1 MAQPNQAL
9 HWIAWPL
16 HVAQGDGQG
25 NGDSDGER
33 SACAQQAWWA
43 LRWTPR
49 VALWYGAG
57 QAVALMEV
65 GSVERLWGG
74 RQAMLL
80 GLLRALREQ
89 QPEGG
94 QAGGPRMPFWA
105 RGATAWQA
113 LARLRWRMQG
123 TDSRQPWP
131 PADALPIWTL
141 PALEPHAPALE
152 RMGCRRWGELRALPR
167 AGLARRIGL
176 PALLALD
183 QAYGSS
189 PHALDWLELP
199 EHFAL
204 RADLGYP
211 ASDAQALLQAARPL
225 LLALQAWLQA
235 RHQGVL
241 GLQLRWH
248 HDLRRVDGTQLP
260 AWEALDIRTAR
271 PAQALEHMER
281 LLRERLARTPW
292 RAPADMLE
300 LVALDTAPFAA
311 DAGSCLP
318 PAAPGPAPLGEAAG
332 AADGAGAASGMA
344 WHEWVERVS
353 ARRGAQGVRVA
364 QLQSDHRP
372 EAMQRWTP
380 ACEALQTPQAPRRP
394 AHARKAANPWQGL
407 LPPWLLDPPQPLLLQ
422 GSRPC
427 WQGPLQLLAGPYR
440 LEAGWWGEP
449 QADAALAVR
458 DYFVASN
465 AAVGHVWIYRERA
478 PASERLPGM
487 PALLSPAAWFAQGI
501 YG

>member
-1 MAQPNQAL
+1 MAQLHVQTHAEPSQAL

-16 HVAQGDGQG
+16 QAPQEEGGDA
-25 NGDSDGER
+25 DAWAR
-33 SACAQQAWWA
+33 QAWWA

-49 VALWYGAG
+49 VAIWREGG

-74 RQAMLL
+74 RQALLL
-80 GLLRALREQ
+80 GLLRALRDQ
-89 QPEGG
+89 RPQGREGP
-94 QAGGPRMPFWA
+94 QAFLWA
-105 RGATAWQA
+105 RAATAWQA
-113 LARLRWRMQG
+113 LARLRWRLQG
-123 TDSRQPWP
+123 LGTEAHQPWP

-152 RMGCRRWGELRALPR
+152 RMGCRRWGDLRALPR

-199 EHFAL
+199 EQFAL
-204 RADLGYP
+204 RTDLGYP
-211 ASDAQALLQAARPL
+211 ASDATAMLRSARPL
-225 LLALQAWLQA
+225 LCALQAWLQG

-241 GLQLRWH
+241 GLRLRWH

-271 PAQALEHMER
+271 PAQALEHIER

-292 RAPADMLE
+292 RAPVDMLE
-300 LVALDTAPFAA
+300 LQAPETAPFT
-311 DAGSCLP
+311 DEAGSCLP
-318 PAAPGPAPLGEAAG
+318 PAAPGPARLGETPDAAG
-332 AADGAGAASGMA
+332 GMA

-353 ARRGAQGVRVA
+353 ARRGAQGVQMVR
-364 QLQSDHRP
+364 LQADHRP
-372 EAMQRWTP
+372 EAMQRWAP
-380 ACEALQTPQAPRRP
+380 ACEAPQP
-394 AHARKAANPWQGL
+394 ARHFGRARGGADACRNPWQDL
-407 LPPWLLDPPQPLLLQ
+407 LPPWLLDPPRPLVLQ

-440 LEAGWWGEP
+440 LESGWWGEP
-449 QADAALAVR
+449 QADAGDAALAVR
-458 DYFVASN
+458 DYFVACN
-465 AAVGHVWIYRERA
+465 AAVGHVWIFRERA
-478 PASERLPGM
+478 PAAGQLPGM
-487 PALLSPAAWFAQGI
+487 PALPAPVAWFAQGI

>member
-25 NGDSDGER
+25 YGDSDGEG

-89 QPEGG
+89 QPEDG

-225 LLALQAWLQA
+225 LRALQAWLQA

-332 AADGAGAASGMA
+332 STDAASGMA

-407 LPPWLLDPPQPLLLQ
+407 LPPWLLDPPHPLLLQ

>member
-1 MAQPNQAL
+1 M
-9 HWIAWPL
+9 
-16 HVAQGDGQG
+16 
-25 NGDSDGER
+25 
-33 SACAQQAWWA
+33 
-43 LRWTPR
+43 LR
-49 VALWYGAG
+49 
-57 QAVALMEV
+57 
-65 GSVERLWGG
+65 
-74 RQAMLL
+74 
-80 GLLRALREQ
+80 
-89 QPEGG
+89 
-94 QAGGPRMPFWA
+94 
-105 RGATAWQA
+105 
-113 LARLRWRMQG
+113 
-123 TDSRQPWP
+123 
-131 PADALPIWTL
+131 
-141 PALEPHAPALE
+141 
-152 RMGCRRWGELRALPR
+152 
-167 AGLARRIGL
+167 
-176 PALLALD
+176 
-183 QAYGSS
+183 
-189 PHALDWLELP
+189 
-199 EHFAL
+199 
-204 RADLGYP
+204 
-211 ASDAQALLQAARPL
+211 
-225 LLALQAWLQA
+225 ALQAWLQA

-394 AHARKAANPWQGL
+394 RARGGNPWQGL

-422 GSRPC
+422 GSRPAGRGRC
-427 WQGPLQLLAGPYR
+427 NAGRPLSAGGR
-440 LEAGWWGEP
+440 LVGEP

>member
-1 MAQPNQAL
+1 MAQTPQAL

-16 HVAQGDGQG
+16 QALQGEGAP
-25 NGDSDGER
+25 
-33 SACAQQAWWA
+33 ACVLAQQAWWA

-49 VALWYGAG
+49 VALWSGAG

-74 RQAMLL
+74 RQAALL
-80 GLLRALREQ
+80 GMLRALREQ
-89 QPEGG
+89 G
-94 QAGGPRMPFWA
+94 QEDRDGHRMRPWA
-105 RGATAWQA
+105 RAATAWQA
-113 LARLRWRMQG
+113 LARLRWRLQSAE
-123 TDSRQPWP
+123 SRQPWP
-131 PADALPIWTL
+131 SADALPIWTL
-141 PALEPHAPALE
+141 PALESHAPALE
-152 RMGCRRWGELRALPR
+152 RMGCRCWGDLRALPR

-176 PALLALD
+176 AALLALD

-211 ASDAQALLQAARPL
+211 ASDAQAMLQAAQPL
-225 LLALQAWLQA
+225 LRALQAWLQG

-241 GLQLRWH
+241 ALQLRWH
-248 HDLRRVDGTQLP
+248 HDLRRVDGTELP
-260 AWEALDIRTAR
+260 AWEALDIRTAQ
-271 PAQALEHMER
+271 PAQALAHIER

-292 RAPADMLE
+292 RAPVDMLE
-300 LVALDTAPFAA
+300 LKALETAPFAA
-311 DAGSCLP
+311 GVDSCLP
-318 PAAPGPAPLGEAAG
+318 PAAPGPAPLGEAGSAG
-332 AADGAGAASGMA
+332 AAACASSGMA

-353 ARRGAQGVRVA
+353 ARRGAQGVQVV
-364 QLQSDHRP
+364 QLQADHRP

-380 ACEALQTPQAPRRP
+380 ACEVLQAAARRT
-394 AHARKAANPWQGL
+394 ARVRSGPGAGHGNCNPWQDL
-407 LPPWLLDPPQPLLLQ
+407 LPPWLLDPPQPLVLQ

-458 DYFVASN
+458 DYFIACN
-465 AAVGHVWIYRERA
+465 TAVGHVWIYRERA
-478 PASERLPGM
+478 PGAGQQPGM
-487 PALLSPAAWFAQGI
+487 PALLAPAAWFAQGI